1 VTAPD
6 LISRADAAQQIRG
19 YWDAC
24 GDFVDTNNSARLA
37 FEAIAAQIEE
47 ES

>member
-1 VTAPD
+1 MTGQ
-6 LISRADAAQQIRG
+6 ISRVDAAQQIRD

-24 GDFVDTNNSARLA
+24 GELVDTNNGARLA

-47 ES
+47 GS